1 MRHYFWRNFCQLL
14 FGAIIEFEF
23 FPFRLQDFIEL
34 AFGSQSGYRH
44 PLTQDALFAWRHFLL
59 IFISQNLIDR
69 IINID
74 ILRNSIVLRTHIH
87 GFLEMVENRSSHQ
100 EGLVPAPQWM
110 LLALISVVIFLLFHL
125 VQRILTEFSP
135 FGFWL

>member
-1 MRHYFWRNFCQLL
+1 MRHYFWRDFGQFLL
-14 FGAIIEFEF
+14 GAIIELEL
-23 FPFRLQDFIEL
+23 FPFWLQDFIEL
-34 AFGSQSGYRH
+34 AFGSQSGYGH

-74 ILRNSIVLRTHIH
+74 ILRNSIVLRAHIH
-87 GFLEMVENRSSHQ
+87 GFFEMVENRSSHQ

-110 LLALISVVIFLLFHL
+110 LLALISVIIFLLFYL
-125 VQRILTEFSP
+125 IQWVLTEFSS
-135 FGFWL
+135 F